1 MTTRSAAIRVALW
14 SHLPGLRPK
23 LQAALAQSAPSV
35 AKAVTFVG
43 PSAEELGAW
52 QAARN
57 AVAAAA
63 AAGGAGVGAGGG
75 AGASDSS
82 SAAAG
87 ESAIASRSLSDEHLK
102 ELATAEVVL
111 VDPPSFGPFIDQATS
126 MR

>member
-57 AVAAAA
+57 AVAS